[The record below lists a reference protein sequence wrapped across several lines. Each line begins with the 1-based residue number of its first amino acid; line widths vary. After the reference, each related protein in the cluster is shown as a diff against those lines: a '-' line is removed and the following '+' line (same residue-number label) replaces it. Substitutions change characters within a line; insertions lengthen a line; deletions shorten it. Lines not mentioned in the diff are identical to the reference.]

1 MNILLIGLSHKTA
14 PVEVRERL
22 SLTENR
28 LGEALFR
35 LKSHPGI
42 EEGLIL
48 STCNRVEVCA
58 VVSDTAK
65 GLERVKEF
73 LLSCNPAVPSE
84 QITPSLYIYSG
95 EEAIRHIFR
104 VASSLDSMVV
114 GEPQILGQLKDAFDR
129 AMERKSTG
137 IVLNK
142 VFKKAISVAKRVR
155 TETRIAENAV
165 SISFAAVELA
175 KKIFGAL
182 QDKLILL
189 IGAGE
194 MAELAARHFI
204 GNGVKT
210 VVIANRSH
218 DRAVE
223 LAKELGGV
231 PIPLEEFH
239 RQMIEADIVL
249 CSAGAP
255 HYLIGPEEMSRVIQA
270 RRNRPIFL
278 IDISVPRN
286 IDPAVNE
293 IDNVFLYDI
302 DDLQLAVETNI
313 RSREQEALKAEEI
326 VSQEI
331 QTVSRWLKSL
341 DVVPTIVA
349 LREKAEQIR
358 KEETERAAS
367 RWQGLTPEE
376 KEALEALTASIVNK
390 LLHAPQVV
398 LREEVNSSNGGMY
411 LEAIRR
417 LFNLDGDLTRCRKR
431 DPSS

>member
-1 MNILLIGLSHKTA
+1 
-14 PVEVRERL
+14 
-22 SLTENR
+22 
-28 LGEALFR
+28 
-35 LKSHPGI
+35 
-42 EEGLIL
+42 
-48 STCNRVEVCA
+48 
-58 VVSDTAK
+58 
-65 GLERVKEF
+65 
-73 LLSCNPAVPSE
+73 
-84 QITPSLYIYSG
+84 
-95 EEAIRHIFR
+95 
-104 VASSLDSMVV
+104 
-114 GEPQILGQLKDAFDR
+114 
-129 AMERKSTG
+129 
-137 IVLNK
+137 
-142 VFKKAISVAKRVR
+142 
-155 TETRIAENAV
+155 
-165 SISFAAVELA
+165 
-175 KKIFGAL
+175 
-182 QDKLILL
+182 
-189 IGAGE
+189 
-194 MAELAARHFI
+194 
-204 GNGVKT
+204 
-210 VVIANRSH
+210 
-218 DRAVE
+218 
-223 LAKELGGV
+223 
-231 PIPLEEFH
+231 
-239 RQMIEADIVL
+239 
-249 CSAGAP
+249 
-255 HYLIGPEEMSRVIQA
+255 VIQA

-358 KEETERAAS
+358 REETERAAS

-417 LFNLDGDLTRCRKR
+417 LFNLDGDLTRCRKK
-431 DPSS
+431 DPSP